1 MKHLIADS
9 PRPVL
14 AAIEVSGLMHAAKV
28 RFLAGLAVTSGG
40 AAAFL
45 SDLIAR
51 VAAWG

>member
-1 MKHLIADS
+1 MKHLIAVS
-9 PRPVL
+9 PGPVL
-14 AAIEVSGLMHAAKV
+14 AAIKVPGLIDAARI

-51 VAAWG
+51 VGAWG